1 MSSDALPLLSIRGV
15 GKTYAQPVLA
25 EIDLQ
30 LFGGEVLALTG
41 ENGAGKSTLSKIVG
55 GLERPGAGSL
65 ELLGR
70 PYAPASRREAEAL
83 GVRMVMQELN
93 LLPTLSVAENLFLH
107 DLPRR
112 AGWIDRRR
120 LRAAAREAM
129 AQVGLEAIDPDTLV
143 GDLGIGH
150 QQMVE
155 IARNLIGDCRL
166 LILDEPTAMLTAR
179 EVDMLFEQVERLR
192 ERGVAIV
199 YISHRLEELARISQR
214 IAVLRDGRLVCVEP
228 IERYDADQLVTLM
241 VGRDLGERFDLGPR
255 QTGAPLLRVER
266 LSRRGKVHE
275 VSFEVRAGEIFGIS
289 GLIGSGR
296 TELLRLIYGADRAD
310 GGQVLLGDPPQRL
323 SLRSPADSV
332 RQGVALITEDRKGEG
347 LLLDQSISANLA
359 LGNLPALA
367 RHGVI
372 DRRREE
378 ALARRQVEA
387 LRVRCADTAQAVGE
401 LSGGNQQKVV
411 IGRWLERDC
420 QVLLFD
426 EPTRGIDVGAK
437 FDIYA
442 LLAELTR
449 RGKALVVVSSDLREL
464 MLICDRIGVLSAGR
478 YGGHLRARCLDP
490 GRAAG
495 GGLRRLQETRRAA
508 GDVVNTQRK
517 EPEMSDP
524 TSSATAAAAPTLRR
538 GNYFGLG
545 TYLGL
550 AGALLAMIALF
561 SALSSHFLSY
571 GTFLAIAN
579 QIPDLVV
586 LAVGMTFILIVGG
599 IDLSVGSVLA
609 LAASAVSLATLGWGW
624 GVLPAAMLGMACAT
638 LAGCVTGSI
647 TVAWRIPSFIVS
659 LGVLEMA
666 RGLAYQMTDSR
677 TAYIGDA
684 YAWLSNPLA
693 FGISPAFVIALLVMF
708 AAQAVLTRTVFG
720 RYLIGIG
727 TNEEAVRLAGVNPK
741 PYKIAVFALMGLL
754 AGLAALFQISRL
766 EAADPNAGVGLELQ
780 VIAAVVIGGT
790 SLMGGRG
797 SVVST
802 FFGVLIISVL
812 AAGLA
817 QIGASEPTKRIIT
830 GAVIVVA
837 VVLDTYR
844 SHRARRQG

>member
-70 PYAPASRREAEAL
+70 PYAPGSRREAEAL

-166 LILDEPTAMLTAR
+166 LILDEPTAMLTAL

-241 VGRDLGERFDLGPR
+241 VGRELGERFDLGPR

-478 YGGHLRARCLDP
+478 MVDTFERDAW
-490 GRAAG
+490 
-495 GGLRRLQETRRAA
+495 
-508 GDVVNTQRK
+508 TQ
-517 EPEMSDP
+517 D
-524 TSSATAAAAPTLRR
+524 
-538 GNYFGLG
+538 
-545 TYLGL
+545 
-550 AGALLAMIALF
+550 ALLAAAFAGYKKRDAL
-561 SALSSHFLSY
+561 
-571 GTFLAIAN
+571 
-579 QIPDLVV
+579 
-586 LAVGMTFILIVGG
+586 
-599 IDLSVGSVLA
+599 
-609 LAASAVSLATLGWGW
+609 LAT
-624 GVLPAAMLGMACAT
+624 
-638 LAGCVTGSI
+638 S
-647 TVAWRIPSFIVS
+647 
-659 LGVLEMA
+659 
-666 RGLAYQMTDSR
+666 
-677 TAYIGDA
+677 
-684 YAWLSNPLA
+684 
-693 FGISPAFVIALLVMF
+693 
-708 AAQAVLTRTVFG
+708 
-720 RYLIGIG
+720 
-727 TNEEAVRLAGVNPK
+727 
-741 PYKIAVFALMGLL
+741 
-754 AGLAALFQISRL
+754 
-766 EAADPNAGVGLELQ
+766 
-780 VIAAVVIGGT
+780 
-790 SLMGGRG
+790 
-797 SVVST
+797 
-802 FFGVLIISVL
+802 
-812 AAGLA
+812 
-817 QIGASEPTKRIIT
+817 
-830 GAVIVVA
+830 
-837 VVLDTYR
+837 
-844 SHRARRQG
+844 

>member
-55 GLERPGAGSL
+55 SL

-70 PYAPASRREAEAL
+70 PYAPGSRREAEAL

-241 VGRDLGERFDLGPR
+241 VGRELGERFDLGTR
-255 QTGAPLLRVER
+255 QIGAPLLRVER

-478 YGGHLRARCLDP
+478 MVDTFERDAW
-490 GRAAG
+490 
-495 GGLRRLQETRRAA
+495 
-508 GDVVNTQRK
+508 TQ
-517 EPEMSDP
+517 D
-524 TSSATAAAAPTLRR
+524 
-538 GNYFGLG
+538 
-545 TYLGL
+545 
-550 AGALLAMIALF
+550 ALLAAAFAGYKKRDAL
-561 SALSSHFLSY
+561 
-571 GTFLAIAN
+571 
-579 QIPDLVV
+579 
-586 LAVGMTFILIVGG
+586 
-599 IDLSVGSVLA
+599 
-609 LAASAVSLATLGWGW
+609 LAT
-624 GVLPAAMLGMACAT
+624 
-638 LAGCVTGSI
+638 S
-647 TVAWRIPSFIVS
+647 
-659 LGVLEMA
+659 
-666 RGLAYQMTDSR
+666 
-677 TAYIGDA
+677 
-684 YAWLSNPLA
+684 
-693 FGISPAFVIALLVMF
+693 
-708 AAQAVLTRTVFG
+708 
-720 RYLIGIG
+720 
-727 TNEEAVRLAGVNPK
+727 
-741 PYKIAVFALMGLL
+741 
-754 AGLAALFQISRL
+754 
-766 EAADPNAGVGLELQ
+766 
-780 VIAAVVIGGT
+780 
-790 SLMGGRG
+790 
-797 SVVST
+797 
-802 FFGVLIISVL
+802 
-812 AAGLA
+812 
-817 QIGASEPTKRIIT
+817 
-830 GAVIVVA
+830 
-837 VVLDTYR
+837 
-844 SHRARRQG
+844 

>member
-241 VGRDLGERFDLGPR
+241 VGRELGERFDLGPR

-359 LGNLPALA
+359 LGNLPARARPGGLA
-367 RHGVI
+367 
-372 DRRREE
+372 RRRED
-378 ALARRQVEA
+378 ALARRPVEA

-442 LLAELTR
+442 LLAELTH

-478 YGGHLRARCLDP
+478 MVDTFERDAW
-490 GRAAG
+490 
-495 GGLRRLQETRRAA
+495 
-508 GDVVNTQRK
+508 TQ
-517 EPEMSDP
+517 D
-524 TSSATAAAAPTLRR
+524 
-538 GNYFGLG
+538 
-545 TYLGL
+545 
-550 AGALLAMIALF
+550 ALLAAAFAGYKKRDAL
-561 SALSSHFLSY
+561 
-571 GTFLAIAN
+571 
-579 QIPDLVV
+579 
-586 LAVGMTFILIVGG
+586 
-599 IDLSVGSVLA
+599 
-609 LAASAVSLATLGWGW
+609 LAT
-624 GVLPAAMLGMACAT
+624 
-638 LAGCVTGSI
+638 S
-647 TVAWRIPSFIVS
+647 
-659 LGVLEMA
+659 
-666 RGLAYQMTDSR
+666 
-677 TAYIGDA
+677 
-684 YAWLSNPLA
+684 
-693 FGISPAFVIALLVMF
+693 
-708 AAQAVLTRTVFG
+708 
-720 RYLIGIG
+720 
-727 TNEEAVRLAGVNPK
+727 
-741 PYKIAVFALMGLL
+741 
-754 AGLAALFQISRL
+754 
-766 EAADPNAGVGLELQ
+766 
-780 VIAAVVIGGT
+780 
-790 SLMGGRG
+790 
-797 SVVST
+797 
-802 FFGVLIISVL
+802 
-812 AAGLA
+812 
-817 QIGASEPTKRIIT
+817 
-830 GAVIVVA
+830 
-837 VVLDTYR
+837 
-844 SHRARRQG
+844 